1 MDTIK
6 ELREQFPA
14 LEQMAYGKP
23 LVYLDNAATAQK
35 PMSVIELCNR
45 MNSGLNANVHR
56 GMYMLSEEVTA
67 LYEQARENVREFIN
81 APERENIIFTSG
93 TTASINL
100 VASSW
105 CGKFLKEGDIILI
118 SEDSHHS
125 NIVPWQLAAERAG
138 ASIRVLP
145 VDDNGQWEFDKFESL
160 LDERVKFVALTHIAN
175 VLGLVNLVKEAIRI
189 AHLHSIPVLVDGA
202 QGCVHEN
209 VDVQELDCDFYAFS
223 GHKIYAATGTGILYG
238 KAEILNEMPP
248 YMGGGDMVGTVTFAK
263 TTYAQLPLKFEAG
276 TPNFIGAATYTPA
289 IEMIKQMRN
298 GELAKAVKNEETA
311 IKGYLEG
318 EFASIEGL
326 KVYGKG
332 ENKIPLYSFSIEGVH
347 PLDMAQILDKM
358 GMAFR
363 TGMLCAEPTMARF
376 GVTSMMR
383 ISFAPYNTLEEAEAF
398 VAALRKGL
406 AMLR

>member
-1 MDTIK
+1 MNTIK

-14 LEQMAYGKP
+14 LGQMAYGKP

-35 PMSVIELCNR
+35 PMGVIELCNR

-67 LYEQARENVREFIN
+67 LYEQARENVKEFIN
-81 APERENIIFTSG
+81 APGRENIVFTSG

-105 CGKFLKEGDIILI
+105 CSKFLKEGDVILI

-125 NIVPWQLAAERAG
+125 NIVPWQLAAERVG

-145 VDDNGQWEFDKFESL
+145 VDDNGQWKFDKFESL

-175 VLGLVNLVKEAIRI
+175 VLGLVNPVKEAIRI
-189 AHLHSIPVLVDGA
+189 VHSHSIPVLVDGA

-263 TTYAQLPLKFEAG
+263 TTYAPLPLKFEAG

-289 IEMIKQMRN
+289 IEMIKQMRS

-311 IKGYLEG
+311 IKNYLDR

-398 VAALRKGL
+398 VAALRKGI

>member
-1 MDTIK
+1 MNTIK

-14 LEQMAYGKP
+14 LEQMAYGRP

-35 PMSVIELCNR
+35 PVGVIELCNR

-67 LYEQARENVREFIN
+67 LYEQAREDVRAFIN
-81 APERENIIFTSG
+81 APGRENIIFTSG

-100 VASSW
+100 VACSW
-105 CGKFLKEGDIILI
+105 CSRFLKEGDVILI

-145 VDDNGQWEFDKFESL
+145 IDDDGQWEFDKFEEL
-160 LDERVKFVALTHIAN
+160 LDERVKIVALTHIAN
-175 VLGLVNLVKEAIRI
+175 VLGLVNPVKEAIKI
-189 AHLHSIPVLVDGA
+189 AHSHGIPVLVDGA
-202 QGCVHEN
+202 QGSVHES
-209 VDVQELDCDFYAFS
+209 VDVRDLDCDFYAFS

-238 KAEILNEMPP
+238 KTEILNEMPP

-263 TTYAQLPLKFEAG
+263 TTYAPLPLKFEAG

-289 IEMIKQMRN
+289 IEMIKQMRS
-298 GELAKAVKNEETA
+298 GVLAEAVKREEAA
-311 IKGYLEG
+311 IKGYLDR
-318 EFASIEGL
+318 EFDNIEGL

-332 ENKIPLYSFSIEGVH
+332 RDKIALYSFSIDGVH

-363 TGMLCAEPTMARF
+363 TGMLCAEPTMTRF

-383 ISFAPYNTLEEAEAF
+383 ISFAPYNTIEEAEAF
-398 VAALRKGL
+398 VAALRRGL

>member
-14 LEQMAYGKP
+14 LGQMAYGKP

-175 VLGLVNLVKEAIRI
+175 VLGLVNPVKEAIRI

-263 TTYAQLPLKFEAG
+263 TTHAQLPLKFEAG

-311 IKGYLEG
+311 IKGYLER

-326 KVYGKG
+326 EVYGKG

-347 PLDMAQILDKM
+347 PLDMVQILDKM

>member
-1 MDTIK
+1 
-6 ELREQFPA
+6 
-14 LEQMAYGKP
+14 
-23 LVYLDNAATAQK
+23 
-35 PMSVIELCNR
+35 
-45 MNSGLNANVHR
+45 
-56 GMYMLSEEVTA
+56 
-67 LYEQARENVREFIN
+67 
-81 APERENIIFTSG
+81 
-93 TTASINL
+93 
-100 VASSW
+100 
-105 CGKFLKEGDIILI
+105 
-118 SEDSHHS
+118 
-125 NIVPWQLAAERAG
+125 
-138 ASIRVLP
+138 
-145 VDDNGQWEFDKFESL
+145 
-160 LDERVKFVALTHIAN
+160 
-175 VLGLVNLVKEAIRI
+175 
-189 AHLHSIPVLVDGA
+189 
-202 QGCVHEN
+202 
-209 VDVQELDCDFYAFS
+209 
-223 GHKIYAATGTGILYG
+223 
-238 KAEILNEMPP
+238 MPP

-311 IKGYLEG
+311 IKGYLER

-383 ISFAPYNTLEEAEAF
+383 ISFSPYNTLEEAEAF

>member
-1 MDTIK
+1 MNTIK

-14 LEQMAYGKP
+14 LEQMAYGRP

-35 PMSVIELCNR
+35 PVGVIELCNR

-67 LYEQARENVREFIN
+67 LYEQAREDVRAFIN
-81 APERENIIFTSG
+81 APGRENIIFTSG

-100 VASSW
+100 VACSW
-105 CGKFLKEGDIILI
+105 CSRFLKEGDVILI

-125 NIVPWQLAAERAG
+125 NIVPWQLAAERVG

-145 VDDNGQWEFDKFESL
+145 IDDNGQWEFDKFEGL
-160 LDERVKFVALTHIAN
+160 LDERVKIVALTHIAN
-175 VLGLVNLVKEAIRI
+175 VLGLVNPIKEAIKI
-189 AHLHSIPVLVDGA
+189 AHSHGIPVLVDGA
-202 QGCVHEN
+202 QGCVHES
-209 VDVQELDCDFYAFS
+209 VDVRDLDCDFYAFS

-238 KAEILNEMPP
+238 KTEILNEMPP

-263 TTYAQLPLKFEAG
+263 TTYAPLPLKFEAG
-276 TPNFIGAATYTPA
+276 TPNFIGAATYTSA
-289 IEMIKQMRN
+289 IAMIKQMRS
-298 GELAKAVKNEETA
+298 GELAQAVRMEEDA
-311 IKGYLEG
+311 IKSYLDR
-318 EFASIEGL
+318 EFDTIEGL

-332 ENKIPLYSFSIEGVH
+332 ENKIALYSFSIDGVH

-363 TGMLCAEPTMARF
+363 TGMLCAEPTMTRF

-398 VAALRKGL
+398 VAALRRGL

>member
-1 MDTIK
+1 MNTIK

-35 PMSVIELCNR
+35 PVGVIELCNR

-67 LYEQARENVREFIN
+67 LYEQAREDVKDFIN
-81 APERENIIFTSG
+81 APGRENIIFTSG

-100 VASSW
+100 VACSW
-105 CGKFLKEGDIILI
+105 CSRFLKEGDIILI

-145 VDDNGQWEFDKFESL
+145 IDDNGQWKFDMFEEL
-160 LDERVKFVALTHIAN
+160 LDERVKIVALTHIAN
-175 VLGLVNLVKEAIRI
+175 VLGLVNPVKEAIKI
-189 AHLHSIPVLVDGA
+189 AHSHGIPVLVDGA
-202 QGCVHEN
+202 QGCVHES
-209 VDVQELDCDFYAFS
+209 VDVMDLDCDFYAFS
-223 GHKIYAATGTGILYG
+223 GHKIYAATGTGVLYG
-238 KAEILNEMPP
+238 KTEILNQMPP

-263 TTYAQLPLKFEAG
+263 TTYAPLPLKFEAG
-276 TPNFIGAATYTPA
+276 TPNFIGAASYTPA
-289 IEMIKQMRN
+289 IAMIKQMRS
-298 GELAKAVKNEETA
+298 GELAELIRSEETA
-311 IKGYLEG
+311 IKRYLDR
-318 EFASIEGL
+318 EFDNIEGL
-326 KVYGKG
+326 RVYGKG
-332 ENKIPLYSFSIEGVH
+332 DNKIALYSFSIDGVH

-363 TGMLCAEPTMARF
+363 TGMLCAEPTMTRF

-383 ISFAPYNTLEEAEAF
+383 ISFAPYNTLEEAEVF
-398 VAALRKGL
+398 VAALRRGL
-406 AMLR
+406 SMLR

>member
-1 MDTIK
+1 MNTIK

-14 LEQMAYGKP
+14 LEQMAYGRP

-35 PMSVIELCNR
+35 PVGVIELCNR

-67 LYEQARENVREFIN
+67 LYEQAREDVRAFIN
-81 APERENIIFTSG
+81 APGRENIIFTSG

-100 VASSW
+100 VACSW
-105 CGKFLKEGDIILI
+105 CSRFLKEGDVILI

-125 NIVPWQLAAERAG
+125 NIVPWQLAADRAG

-145 VDDNGQWEFDKFESL
+145 IDDNGQWEFDKFEGL
-160 LDERVKFVALTHIAN
+160 LDERVKIVALTHIAN
-175 VLGLVNLVKEAIRI
+175 VLGLVNPVKEAIKI
-189 AHLHSIPVLVDGA
+189 AHSHGIPVLVDGA
-202 QGCVHEN
+202 QGCVHES
-209 VDVQELDCDFYAFS
+209 VDVRDLDCDFYAFS

-238 KAEILNEMPP
+238 KTEILNEMPP

-263 TTYAQLPLKFEAG
+263 TTYAPLPLKFEAG

-289 IEMIKQMRN
+289 IEMIKQMRS
-298 GELAKAVKNEETA
+298 GELAQAVKMEEDA
-311 IKGYLEG
+311 IKSYLDR
-318 EFASIEGL
+318 EFDTIEGL

-332 ENKIPLYSFSIEGVH
+332 ENKIALYSFSIDGVH

-363 TGMLCAEPTMARF
+363 TGMLCAEPTMTRF

-398 VAALRKGL
+398 VAALRRGL

>member
-14 LEQMAYGKP
+14 LGQMAYGKS

-105 CGKFLKEGDIILI
+105 CGKFLKEGDVILI

-145 VDDNGQWEFDKFESL
+145 VDDNGQWKFDKFESL

-175 VLGLVNLVKEAIRI
+175 VLGLVNPVNEAIRI

-263 TTYAQLPLKFEAG
+263 TTYAPLPLKFEAG

-289 IEMIKQMRN
+289 IEMIKQMRS

-311 IKGYLEG
+311 IKNYLDR

-398 VAALRKGL
+398 VAALRKGI